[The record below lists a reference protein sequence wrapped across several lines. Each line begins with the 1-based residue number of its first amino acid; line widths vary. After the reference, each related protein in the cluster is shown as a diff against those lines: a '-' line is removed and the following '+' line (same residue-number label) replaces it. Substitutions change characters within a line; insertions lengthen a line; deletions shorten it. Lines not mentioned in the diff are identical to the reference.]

1 MKSPV
6 VKLVN
11 SASFTYTCTRLD
23 SVVDEAEG
31 NVSCDDMLLAWVS
44 QPRCEGSGNCH
55 C

>member
-11 SASFTYTCTRLD
+11 SASFIYTRLD

-31 NVSCDDMLLAWVS
+31 NVSCDEVLLA
-44 QPRCEGSGNCH
+44 
-55 C
+55 